1 MVTLEID
8 EERDVDEGVELLT
21 LELVVELEL
30 INELVLLFVEL
41 DGATELEEVI
51 KLVLEEDGN
60 PEEAIE
66 LGCEMAKTKPLDIK
80 TNRIMA
86 TVILYLNTCFYLFF
100 QFREILS

>member
-8 EERDVDEGVELLT
+8 EERDVDEGVELLA
-21 LELVVELEL
+21 LELVDELEL

-66 LGCEMAKTKPLDIK
+66 LGCVMAKTKPLDIK
-80 TNRIMA
+80 ANKIMA
-86 TVILYLNTCFYLFF
+86 TIILYLNTCFYLFF
-100 QFREILS
+100 

>member
-8 EERDVDEGVELLT
+8 EEKDVDEGVELLA

-66 LGCEMAKTKPLDIK
+66 LGCVMA
-80 TNRIMA
+80 
-86 TVILYLNTCFYLFF
+86 
-100 QFREILS
+100 

>member
-8 EERDVDEGVELLT
+8 EEKDVDEGVELLA

-51 KLVLEEDGN
+51 KLVLEEEGN

-66 LGCEMAKTKPLDIK
+66 LGWVMAKTKPLDIK

-86 TVILYLNTCFYLFF
+86 IVILYLSTCFYLFF
-100 QFREILS
+100 QFGEILS